1 MQINTKEE
9 LNNLVIKLIED
20 KDIKIS
26 DKKEL
31 FNIIKNEIK
40 KFFLKEGDIPP
51 SYYIN
56 LYNVF
61 YDEKLDIKSDE
72 VFKQNI

>member
-1 MQINTKEE
+1 MQVNTKEE
-9 LNNLVIKLIED
+9 LNNLFIKLIED

-51 SYYIN
+51 S
-56 LYNVF
+56 
-61 YDEKLDIKSDE
+61 
-72 VFKQNI
+72 